1 MTMDEKTILK
11 KSRKRNPSPTPRM
24 VTVAVRLPV
33 DVIAW
38 YKNHTPY
45 YTAKMRDAIIA
56 DAKARG
62 MEEPLP
68 PLDTVKE

>member
-1 MTMDEKTILK
+1 MDEKTILK
-11 KSRKRNPSPTPRM
+11 KSRKRIPSPTPRM

-38 YKNHTPY
+38 YRERYAFN
-45 YTAKMRDAIIA
+45 YTTSMRGVLLAHA
-56 DAKARG
+56 RLRG

>member
-1 MTMDEKTILK
+1 MDQKTILK
-11 KSRKRNPSPTPRM
+11 KSRKRKPSATPRM
-24 VTVAVRLPV
+24 VSVAVRLPV

-38 YKNHTPY
+38 YRERYAYN
-45 YTAKMRDAIIA
+45 YTASMRGVLLAHA
-56 DAKARG
+56 RLRG